1 MSNVET
7 TQIKERNLHNFVA
20 KLETMIQAGYSVD
33 LKTIRNHA
41 VSFQATLVRNT
52 SQGSVKD
59 EEVKAE
65 VTKAEAVVEKAESKT
80 TQTKSTKTPKSKA
93 EDGKVS
99 PISTDVKVGE
109 KP

>member
-52 SQGSVKD
+52 SQGSLQD
-59 EEVKAE
+59 EEVKDG
-65 VTKAEAVVEKAESKT
+65 VTKSESKP
-80 TQTKSTKTPKSKA
+80 TQTKSTKTPKSKT
-93 EDGKVS
+93 EDAKVS
-99 PISTDVKVGE
+99 PISADVKVGE
-109 KP
+109 